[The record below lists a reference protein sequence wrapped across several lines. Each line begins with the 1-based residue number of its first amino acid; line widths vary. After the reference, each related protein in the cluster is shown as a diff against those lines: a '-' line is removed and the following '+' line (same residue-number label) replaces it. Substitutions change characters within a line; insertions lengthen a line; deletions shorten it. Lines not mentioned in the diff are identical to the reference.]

1 MEIDDLTQKVEEKKV
16 LEMIVAASEKF
27 LQAAGSELNY
37 QKITDDILY
46 ISGAKY
52 ACFNLYDEDS
62 SRFTTVVFSAPQEI
76 IKKISSLLGFNLIGK
91 RWDHVPVRTG
101 TTKSSIINH
110 FSTLSELA
118 GDLISKPVI
127 FLLEKTLDIGEV
139 ILVNISK
146 ENIMLGSF
154 ALIMPKKPEF
164 KNDNYIKI
172 YAHQVG
178 LLIIQKRAE
187 KALLQR
193 EQDFTS
199 MVENATDIIVRFDT
213 EMRYIYCNRA
223 VEEQL
228 GIPVHA
234 IIGKNSEE
242 TGFPLEQARF
252 IITMLDRAMKT
263 GKVQKA
269 EQWLPLSSG
278 QKYFS
283 TTITPERDVF
293 GKIKSLL
300 AITRDITDY
309 KQAEES
315 LRDIAERHNTILK
328 TTASGFWLTDMQGR
342 LLEVN
347 DAYCRMSGY
356 SMQELLDMSVSD
368 LEAAKTNNDTANQ
381 IQKIMEHGEGRFES
395 RHRRK
400 DGSIYDVEISIQYQ
414 AAEDGRLVGFLQDIT
429 ERKKAEAE
437 ILRLSF
443 HDHLTGLYNRR
454 FFEEELKRLDTIRQ
468 LPLCFIMADLN
479 SLKIVNDIFGHNEG
493 DKLLV
498 EAAKILK
505 KACRADDILAR
516 WGGDEFIIIL
526 PKTTIET
533 AEEILERIKKVCSKT
548 SSQKIP
554 LSLAIGVAAKTE
566 KVQNVQ
572 LIIIDAES
580 NMYKNKLIEKE
591 SLSSSILSALEQT
604 LYEKSTETKEHT
616 DRIRDLAIKLG
627 RKAKLTSKHL
637 DELSLLA
644 TLHDIGKVAIPETIL
659 LKEGSLKE
667 KEWEVIK
674 RHPEIGFNIARSS
687 PQIAHIARYILS
699 CHENWDGSGY
709 PQGLKGEEIP
719 MISRI
724 VFICD
729 SYDVM
734 TSKRSYKKVMSKD
747 YAIKELK
754 RCAGTQFDRVLVEKF
769 IEIISK
775 NSDKKISFL
784 T

>member
-1 MEIDDLTQKVEEKKV
+1 SV
-16 LEMIVAASEKF
+16 LIPIISTVSVMKDIKNQPVGFVA
-27 LQAAGSELNY
+27 LN
-37 QKITDDILY
+37 
-46 ISGAKY
+46 
-52 ACFNLYDEDS
+52 
-62 SRFTTVVFSAPQEI
+62 
-76 IKKISSLLGFNLIGK
+76 
-91 RWDHVPVRTG
+91 
-101 TTKSSIINH
+101 
-110 FSTLSELA
+110 
-118 GDLISKPVI
+118 
-127 FLLEKTLDIGEV
+127 
-139 ILVNISK
+139 
-146 ENIMLGSF
+146 
-154 ALIMPKKPEF
+154 
-164 KNDNYIKI
+164 
-172 YAHQVG
+172 
-178 LLIIQKRAE
+178 
-187 KALLQR
+187 
-193 EQDFTS
+193 
-199 MVENATDIIVRFDT
+199 
-213 EMRYIYCNRA
+213 
-223 VEEQL
+223 
-228 GIPVHA
+228 
-234 IIGKNSEE
+234 
-242 TGFPLEQARF
+242 
-252 IITMLDRAMKT
+252 
-263 GKVQKA
+263 
-269 EQWLPLSSG
+269 
-278 QKYFS
+278 
-283 TTITPERDVF
+283 
-293 GKIKSLL
+293 
-300 AITRDITDY
+300 RDITD
-309 KQAEES
+309 
-315 LRDIAERHNTILK
+315 
-328 TTASGFWLTDMQGR
+328 
-342 LLEVN
+342 
-347 DAYCRMSGY
+347 
-356 SMQELLDMSVSD
+356 
-368 LEAAKTNNDTANQ
+368 
-381 IQKIMEHGEGRFES
+381 
-395 RHRRK
+395 
-400 DGSIYDVEISIQYQ
+400 
-414 AAEDGRLVGFLQDIT
+414 
-429 ERKKAEAE
+429 RKKTEEE

-454 FFEEELKRLDTIRQ
+454 FFEEEINRLDTERQ
-468 LPLCFIMADLN
+468 LPLSFIMADLN